1 MLMGWSSSTPAEAMS
16 GSLVHPSTTP
26 QGKMVLENAR
36 RVPVTHPGH
45 LQVLDAAGPLGRC
58 WAPRCLS
65 LQVSGG
71 SGWPGPPYTLT
82 SEDTCSCMGQLWAQ
96 GSLGSLGVPS
106 GPRRH

>member
-45 LQVLDAAGPLGRC
+45 LQVLDAAGPLGRLGT
-58 WAPRCLS
+58 PLS
-65 LQVSGG
+65 VS
-71 SGWPGPPYTLT
+71 P
-82 SEDTCSCMGQLWAQ
+82 
-96 GSLGSLGVPS
+96 SL
-106 GPRRH
+106 RRERLARSPLHPHL